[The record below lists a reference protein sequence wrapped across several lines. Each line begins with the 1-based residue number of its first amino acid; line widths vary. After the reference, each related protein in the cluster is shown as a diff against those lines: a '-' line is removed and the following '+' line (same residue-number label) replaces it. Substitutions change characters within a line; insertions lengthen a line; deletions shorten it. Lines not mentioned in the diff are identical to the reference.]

1 MMHTF
6 ARLVSLSVGKLTFA
20 VAAAIGCLVCHP
32 TWGSTEISLPDD
44 ATSVECSLGNRY
56 GYEDY
61 LSANRPWSVGLKKN
75 KSNARFGPNFIRFE
89 LRKGDCGSG
98 DCRRTPKY
106 ERTEF
111 AQLETNQSKP
121 GQQIWWG
128 WSFYVPPGYKDGGKD
143 LRSAYGTSFAQF
155 QQCCRYEP
163 AFMFIKHVDGPF
175 RVSSF
180 RTVPTAPQR
189 GFDLISDKDFRG
201 RWHDFI
207 VQAKWSLKKDGFF
220 KVWVNGK
227 LKADYRGPTMTKGN
241 KTIYHK
247 FGLYR
252 SAHSANP
259 SRQWAYFDEI
269 RRGKTRACVDIRRLT
284 QK

>member
-1 MMHTF
+1 MVLTLR
-6 ARLVSLSVGKLTFA
+6 RLASTRAWKPIFVIA
-20 VAAAIGCLVCHP
+20 VAIVCLESRLA
-32 TWGSTEISLPDD
+32 WGSIELSLPDN
-44 ATSVECSLGNRY
+44 ATSVECSLENRY

-61 LSANRPWSVGLKKN
+61 LSANRPWSASVQKN
-75 KSNARFGPNFIRFE
+75 KSNARFGPNYIRVE

-98 DCRRTPKY
+98 DCQRTPKY

-111 AQLETNQSKP
+111 AQLEPNQSKP
-121 GQQIWWG
+121 GHEIWWG
-128 WSFYVPPGYKDGGKD
+128 WSLYVPPGYKDGGKD

-175 RVSSF
+175 KVSSF
-180 RTVPTAPQR
+180 RTVPTAPHQ
-189 GFDLISDKDFRG
+189 GFELISDKNFRG

-207 VQAKWSLKKDGFF
+207 VHARWSLKKDGFL

-227 LKADYRGPTMTKGN
+227 LKADYHGPTMTKGN

-269 RRGKTRACVDIRRLT
+269 RRGKNRACVDIRRLT
-284 QK
+284 TK